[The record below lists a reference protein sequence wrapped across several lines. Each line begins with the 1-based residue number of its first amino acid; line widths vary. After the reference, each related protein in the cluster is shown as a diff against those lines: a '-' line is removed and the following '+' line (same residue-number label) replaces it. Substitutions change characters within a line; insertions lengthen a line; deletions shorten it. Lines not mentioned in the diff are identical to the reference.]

1 MGPDQL
7 DELLASIRS
16 EEGPAELDELLETIR
31 SEGKKERGGALAL
44 YQGTRGTDLVD
55 EYIDERVVRILGLG
69 QVFDIDYA
77 TYLTLLKEKLVQVS
91 MGGGSLAREEQM
103 LLQDEFRRVKGK
115 VGRFKLKAKKAQISG
130 GFGTSPIRIS
140 KEKFYLTSNA
150 VIPKSPSIEKVSED
164 LKGVQEALDKLLAEI
179 RADNKEEKRQAEIER
194 RNKIRNRRIAREKL
208 LETSQKKVTS
218 IVTKLVSPLRGI
230 LDSIFRFLFFGFLSG
245 AVPKLIE
252 WLADP
257 ANKEKVDSMFR
268 FLKDFWPAIAG
279 GLFLFFTPFGG
290 FIRTILGTLARFT
303 PALARLILANP
314 KTSLGLGVAAAAT
327 ELVRRS
333 SNASK
338 DILEERGKADASSKE
353 QADELSKPIN
363 IFDTFTR
370 TVLPSASEK
379 NEPIEGR
386 SNGGEILGNGLF
398 QRKITPQTGVKIKGA
413 GPDTQ
418 LVALQPGEFVMAKRA
433 VDTYGPRFFMNINDS
448 VGATNIPTFSKGIQF
463 AQSGGMVGGLQGLM
477 TSVGGVGGLTGSS
490 TMMSNPGGLTGSSS
504 TFSNPGGLTGSS
516 TSKSSPGGLTDS
528 STSKSSPGGLTGSS
542 TSKSSPG
549 GLTGSSAMMSN
560 PGGLTGSSA
569 MMSNPGG
576 LSGSRTSSNY
586 IKPSTNFG
594 PSLMKAVTPAASS
607 KTQARTSE
615 PRVTYKNPKIAPQQM
630 KAPPGPPERSMR
642 PNVTMLPEIVRGA
655 EGQMVEP
662 ASNMSIPS
670 FSASQ
675 SNSSRDL
682 NFAVYGIEGMN

>member
-103 LLQDEFRRVKGK
+103 LLQDEFKRVKGK
-115 VGRFKLKAKKAQISG
+115 VGRFKLKAKRAQISRG
-130 GFGTSPIRIS
+130 LGTTPLRVS

-150 VIPKSPSIEKVSED
+150 IIPKNPSIEKVSED
-164 LKGVQEALDKLLAEI
+164 LQGVQEALDKLLAEI

-208 LETSQKKVTS
+208 LETSQKKVS
-218 IVTKLVSPLRGI
+218 SVVTKLVSPLRGI
-230 LDSIFRFLFFGFLSG
+230 LDKIFRFLFFGFLSG

-252 WLADP
+252 WLANP

-279 GLFLFFTPFGG
+279 GLLLFFTPFGG
-290 FIRTILGTLARFT
+290 FVRGIVGILGKFV
-303 PALARLILANP
+303 PALARLVVKNP
-314 KTSLGLGVAAAAT
+314 KVAGAALAAGLLLKTATSQSPDPERAAQGKT
-327 ELVRRS
+327 ELDDTQDFGGMTGAPISGDMLGFNQGGLVPT
-333 SNASK
+333 NNK
-338 DILEERGKADASSKE
+338 LYNILNYFSR
-353 QADELSKPIN
+353 
-363 IFDTFTR
+363 
-370 TVLPSASEK
+370 
-379 NEPIEGR
+379 PIERETG
-386 SNGGEILGNGLF
+386 
-398 QRKITPQTGVKIKGA
+398 KITSATGTKIKGA

-418 LVALQPGEFVMAKRA
+418 LIAAQPGEFVMTKKA

-463 AQSGGMVGGLQGLM
+463 AQSGGMVGGLMGSPTSFM
-477 TSVGGVGGLTGSS
+477 TAPTGGGGGTNALTEQAKTKNLGTYIGDGIQEFLGVTPKRMRSS
-490 TMMSNPGGLTGSSS
+490 L
-504 TFSNPGGLTGSS
+504 
-516 TSKSSPGGLTDS
+516 
-528 STSKSSPGGLTGSS
+528 
-542 TSKSSPG
+542 
-549 GLTGSSAMMSN
+549 
-560 PGGLTGSSA
+560 
-569 MMSNPGG
+569 
-576 LSGSRTSSNY
+576 
-586 IKPSTNFG
+586 PSTDENIRDTVG
-594 PSLMKAVTPAASS
+594 ASIEIYKAVAPAASS
-607 KTQARTSE
+607 RTQVRTGG
-615 PRVTYKNPKIAPQQM
+615 PKVTYKNPKIIPQQM
-630 KAPPGPPERSMR
+630 KTPPGPPERSMA

-655 EGQMVEP
+655 ESGMMQV

-675 SNSSRDL
+675 ANSSRDL

>member
-130 GFGTSPIRIS
+130 GFGTSPIRVS

-463 AQSGGMVGGLQGLM
+463 AQSGGMVGGLMGSPTSFMTAPTGGGGGTNALTEQAKTKNLGTYIGDGIQEFLGVTPKRMRSSLPSTDENIRDTVVDAIEIYKSGSGGLM
-477 TSVGGVGGLTGSS
+477 GSPTNNRFGDKLPMSPEPSRKMTLPLKSLMMISDEKSSESSLDTQMSSGVSMNT
-490 TMMSNPGGLTGSSS
+490 TAATVRYTDNMMSP
-504 TFSNPGGLTGSS
+504 
-516 TSKSSPGGLTDS
+516 
-528 STSKSSPGGLTGSS
+528 
-542 TSKSSPG
+542 
-549 GLTGSSAMMSN
+549 
-560 PGGLTGSSA
+560 
-569 MMSNPGG
+569 
-576 LSGSRTSSNY
+576 
-586 IKPSTNFG
+586 
-594 PSLMKAVTPAASS
+594 
-607 KTQARTSE
+607 TQRITL
-615 PRVTYKNPKIAPQQM
+615 
-630 KAPPGPPERSMR
+630 PPEPPVRSKK
-642 PNVTMLPEIVRGA
+642 PNMTVLPEIVRNSA
-655 EGQMVEP
+655 PQMQ
-662 ASNMSIPS
+662 ASASSSSVPS
-670 FSASQ
+670 FSPSQ
-675 SNSSRDL
+675 SNDTRQL

>member
-1 MGPDQL
+1 MGPEEL
-7 DELLASIRS
+7 DDLLASIR
-16 EEGPAELDELLETIR
+16 A
-31 SEGKKERGGALAL
+31 EGKKERSALAL
-44 YQGTRGTDLVD
+44 YKGTRGTDLVN
-55 EYIDERVVRILGLG
+55 ESIDERVVNILGLG

-103 LLQDEFRRVKGK
+103 LLQDEFKRVKGK
-115 VGRFKLKAKKAQISG
+115 VGRFKLKAKRAQISRG
-130 GFGTSPIRIS
+130 LGTTPLRVS

-150 VIPKSPSIEKVSED
+150 IIPKNPSIEKVSED
-164 LKGVQEALDKLLAEI
+164 LQGVQEALDKLLAEI

-208 LETSQKKVTS
+208 LETSQKKVS
-218 IVTKLVSPLRGI
+218 SVVTKLVSPLRGI
-230 LDSIFRFLFFGFLSG
+230 LDKIFRFLFFGFLSG

-279 GLFLFFTPFGG
+279 GLLLFFTPFGG
-290 FIRTILGTLARFT
+290 FIRTILGTLVRFT
-303 PALARLILANP
+303 PALTRLIAANP
-314 KTSLGLGVAAAAT
+314 KTSLALATAAGAT

-333 SNASK
+333 NNASK
-338 DILEERGKADASSKE
+338 DILEERGKTDATSQE
-353 QADELSKPIN
+353 QADELSKPFN

-370 TVLPSASEK
+370 TILPSASER

-418 LVALQPGEFVMAKRA
+418 LVALQPGEFVMAKKA

-477 TSVGGVGGLTGSS
+477 TSVGGVGGLAGSS
-490 TMMSNPGGLTGSSS
+490 TMM
-504 TFSNPGGLTGSS
+504 SNPGGLTGSS
-516 TSKSSPGGLTDS
+516 TSKSSPGGL
-528 STSKSSPGGLTGSS
+528 
-542 TSKSSPG
+542 
-549 GLTGSSAMMSN
+549 
-560 PGGLTGSSA
+560 
-569 MMSNPGG
+569 
-576 LSGSRTSSNY
+576 SGSRTSSNF

-594 PSLMKAVTPAASS
+594 PSLMKAVAPAASS
-607 KTQARTSE
+607 RTQVRTGG
-615 PRVTYKNPKIAPQQM
+615 PKVTYKNPKIVSQQM
-630 KAPPGPPERSMR
+630 KTPPGPPERSMA

-655 EGQMVEP
+655 ESGMMQV

-675 SNSSRDL
+675 ANSSRDL

>member
-1 MGPDQL
+1 MGPDDL
-7 DELLASIRS
+7 DNLLASIRS
-16 EEGPAELDELLETIR
+16 GEGPAELDELLESIR

-55 EYIDERVVRILGLG
+55 EYIDERVLRILGLG
-69 QVFDIDYA
+69 QVFDIDYS

-103 LLQDEFRRVKGK
+103 LLQDEFKRVKGK
-115 VGRFKLKAKKAQISG
+115 VGRFKLKAKTAQISSG
-130 GFGTSPIRIS
+130 LGSAPIRIS

-208 LETSQKKVTS
+208 LETSQKKVSTV
-218 IVTKLVSPLRGI
+218 VTKLVSPLRGI
-230 LDSIFRFLFFGFLSG
+230 LDNIFRFLFFGFLSG

-257 ANKEKVDSMFR
+257 ANKEKVDAMFR
-268 FLKDFWPAIAG
+268 FLKDFWPAIVG
-279 GLFLFFTPFGG
+279 GLALFFTPFGSFVRG
-290 FIRTILGTLARFT
+290 ILGILSKFV
-303 PALARLILANP
+303 PALAKLAIKNP
-314 KTSLGLGVAAAAT
+314 KIAAAVGIGAAT
-327 ELVRRS
+327 AYLAGQS
-333 SNASK
+333 QKSASQV
-338 DILEERGKADASSKE
+338 LEESGKAGASPQE
-353 QADELSKPIN
+353 QAEELSKPAN
-363 IFDTFTR
+363 IFQTILR
-370 TVLPSASEK
+370 TLYPPL
-379 NEPIEGR
+379 NEPVEGR
-386 SNGGEILGNGLF
+386 SNGGEILGKGFL

-433 VDTYGPRFFMNINDS
+433 VDTYGPRFFMNINES
-448 VGATNIPTFSKGIQF
+448 VGATNIPKFSKGIQF
-463 AQSGGMVGGLQGLM
+463 ANNGGIVGGLQGLM
-477 TSVGGVGGLTGSS
+477 TSMSGVGSLAGSSTLGANVGGLMGSSTSMNRVGGLTGSS
-490 TMMSNPGGLTGSSS
+490 SAYSSPGRLA
-504 TFSNPGGLTGSS
+504 GSS
-516 TSKSSPGGLTDS
+516 TP
-528 STSKSSPGGLTGSS
+528 KSSPGGLTGSS
-542 TSKSSPG
+542 TIMSPPG
-549 GLTGSSAMMSN
+549 GF
-560 PGGLTGSSA
+560 
-569 MMSNPGG
+569 
-576 LSGSRTSSNY
+576 SGSRTSSNY
-586 IKPSTNFG
+586 IKPSTKFG
-594 PSLMKAVTPAASS
+594 PSLMKAVTSAASTKS
-607 KTQARTSE
+607 QARTNG
-615 PRVTYKNPKIAPQQM
+615 PRVTYKNPKIVSQQM
-630 KAPPGPPERSMR
+630 KAPPGPPVRSMR

-655 EGQMVEP
+655 ESQMMEP